1 MLGGVATCWFSFGK
15 SNAATL
21 WQWLCWTATPPS
33 TTLHGAAWPCAHWQR
48 GSTASSGHYPVGPTP
63 THEKLLGSRVLC
75 MPDQRTPFWPLSV
88 TGPLFSAPP
97 SYYSY
102 SFCQTPLRGPHT
114 CYVPRRRLSCSR
126 SDCICARCSAGYHK
140 FKTYPTFDSLT
151 KFTRNF
157 KYSFKTKSNSLE

>member
-15 SNAATL
+15 SNAATM

-33 TTLHGAAWPCAHWQR
+33 TTLHGAAWPCVHWQR

-102 SFCQTPLRGPHT
+102 SFCQTPPPWAPHLLRAT
-114 CYVPRRRLSCSR
+114 SASVMFKIRLHLRPLQCWLPQ
-126 SDCICARCSAGYHK
+126 IQNLPY
-140 FKTYPTFDSLT
+140 L
-151 KFTRNF
+151 
-157 KYSFKTKSNSLE
+157 

>member
-15 SNAATL
+15 SNTATL

-33 TTLHGAAWPCAHWQR
+33 TTLHGAAWPCVHWQR

-97 SYYSY
+97 SY
-102 SFCQTPLRGPHT
+102 SFCQTPPSVGPTPAT
-114 CYVPRRRLSCSR
+114 CHVGVCHVQ
-126 SDCICARCSAGYHK
+126 DQIASAPAAVLATTNSK
-140 FKTYPTFDSLT
+140 PTLPLT
-151 KFTRNF
+151 
-157 KYSFKTKSNSLE
+157 L